1 MLRYL
6 LRNKHFEWNN
16 DQYILRGR
24 WWWGFLYAICISI
37 EISYIGFWLINA
49 SPADILT
56 GVLFTIRGLL
66 HISSIPPGTV
76 YGVGCFIALYLLVN
90 DCIGVYESYRV
101 VKIRKDGAILSI
113 KGIHK
118 TRKYDLHDMNFFV
131 LKTTKKIS
139 VIRLRLRLKKYRN
152 SYFQRKYDYSMAPE
166 YIYLSSRSPG
176 YRQLLDYFEEIGLS
190 IEETRK
196 KNK

>member
-6 LRNKHFEWNN
+6 LGNKIFEVNN
-16 DQYILRGR
+16 GQYVLSGR
-24 WWWGFLYAICISI
+24 WWWGILYAICISI

-66 HISSIPPGTV
+66 HISSIPLGTV
-76 YGVGCFIALYLLVN
+76 YGVACFIALYLLVN
-90 DCIGVYESYRV
+90 DCIGVNESYRV

-118 TRKYDLHDMNFFV
+118 TRKYDLHDMDFFV
-131 LKTTKKIS
+131 LKTTKKFS

-152 SYFQRKYDYSMAPE
+152 SYFQRKYDYIMAPE
-166 YIYLSSRSPG
+166 YIRLSARSPG
-176 YRQLLDYFEEIGLS
+176 YLQLLAYFEETGLN
-190 IEETRK
+190 IHETRK
-196 KNK
+196 KQ